1 MSIYHNHHIIPK
13 HMGGSDDPSNLVQ
26 VTVEQHAQLHKQLWE
41 EFGHWQDELAWKGL
55 SQMIDKQEL
64 ISKVISNTHKGK
76 KVSDETRKKMSESQ
90 KGIKRPKSNE
100 WKKEHSDRML
110 GEMNPMF
117 GKSVIKSKKWKLSED
132 TKSKMKSKWKEREKI
147 TCCVCNKSMY
157 KSNFIKWKH
166 GENCGKQGNSN

>member
-1 MSIYHNHHIIPK
+1 MTIYHNHHIIPR

-76 KVSDETRKKMSESQ
+76 KVSDETRKKMSDNSPWKNKKRDASTIEKMKENNRN
-90 KGIKRPKSNE
+90 KGLKLDDAIKNKISNSL
-100 WKKEHSDRML
+100 KGSK
-110 GEMNPMF
+110 NPMY
-117 GKSVIKSKKWKLSED
+117 GKTHTEEAKQKIRESAKNRIGKKKRS
-132 TKSKMKSKWKEREKI
+132 I
-147 TCCVCNKSMY
+147 
-157 KSNFIKWKH
+157 
-166 GENCGKQGNSN
+166 